1 MAAFPPSRKKDRT
14 SDFGGPQAVRDW
26 WPVLHILIVI
36 AAMTGMRLGE
46 LRALR
51 GRTSTTG
58 R

>member
-1 MAAFPPSRKKDRT
+1 VAAFPPSRKKDRT

-26 WPVLHILIVI
+26 WPVLRILILI